1 MKIFIVDDSSVVVER
16 LAGIIRRVRGIELVG
31 WAADVPGATERIAK
45 LGPDILILDLHMP
58 GGSGIDVLKE
68 VKSLFPN
75 IKVIVLTNYPSPQHR
90 KRCLEL
96 GADYF
101 LDKSSEFGK
110 LPDIFRQVRRP
121 KAA

>member
-1 MKIFIVDDSSVVVER
+1 MKIFIVDDSSIVVER
-16 LAGIIRRVRGIELVG
+16 LAGIIRRVRGMELVG
-31 WAADVPGATERIAK
+31 HAADVSEATQSIAK
-45 LGPDILILDLHMP
+45 LAPDLLILDLHMP
-58 GGSGIDVLKE
+58 GGSGIDVLKT
-68 VKSLFPN
+68 VKMHFPTT
-75 IKVIVLTNYPSPQHR
+75 KVIVLTNYPSPQHR

-110 LPDIFRQVRRP
+110 LPEIFRRARRP